1 MEKAHNSNGVTQPL
15 AATQNARVIVGA
27 TVLGLGGI
35 RTHLILL
42 LKLLRRHG
50 VEVVVFATGAD
61 WDAEAIASMERIGVI
76 FKLPP
81 VPIRKYRKLSAIY
94 CVLAWPFM
102 VPRRANSLYCIAPGY
117 SQLLLHWL
125 KPAGV
130 LSINHEIVE
139 APPLRSRPGR
149 CASALDVSLGN
160 SRKVSQMMQA
170 TWPDKSI
177 KDIPFLTSDAAT
189 PRPARGV
196 RELDQPLR
204 VAYLGRLVEHKRP
217 DQLVQRWPELTRSGA
232 LRGGRLDVYGFDPDG
247 KMLRD
252 MQDFVRRSKLDDQVR
267 ICGGYGPE
275 ELSGILAGADIV
287 VLPSLMEGLP
297 LVLVEAML
305 AGVPIVATAAGGTE
319 ELGIANP
326 DAIITSLDWSDFE
339 AGLIAMA
346 GKIRSGA
353 IDPTRLHDWAESR
366 YGYESV
372 SQKWL
377 ACVLQPKEFFNR
389 S

>member
-1 MEKAHNSNGVTQPL
+1 MEKAFNSNALTQQK

-61 WDAEAIASMERIGVI
+61 WDEETIASMERIGVI

-81 VPIRKYRKLSAIY
+81 AAIRKSRRLSSIY
-94 CVLAWPFM
+94 CVFAWPFM
-102 VPRRANSLYCIAPGY
+102 VPRQANSLYCIAPGY

-139 APPLRSRPGR
+139 APLPRDRAGR
-149 CASALDVSLGN
+149 CASVLDASIGN

-170 TWPDKSI
+170 RWPGKPV

-189 PRPARGV
+189 PLPTRPPRQP
-196 RELDQPLR
+196 DQPLR

-217 DQLVQRWPELTRSGA
+217 DQLVRRWPELILNEV
-232 LRGGRLDVYGFDPDG
+232 LRAARLDVYGYDPDG
-247 KMLRD
+247 RMLREL
-252 MQDFVRRSKLDDQVR
+252 QEFVRQSKLDEQVR
-267 ICGGYGPE
+267 IYGGYDPK
-275 ELSGILAGADIV
+275 ELPGILAGADVV
-287 VLPSLMEGLP
+287 VLPSLLEGLP

-319 ELGIANP
+319 ELGNNNP
-326 DAIITSLDWSDFE
+326 DVVITTTDWADFE
-339 AGLIAMA
+339 RGLLLMA
-346 GKIRSGA
+346 GRIRSGA
-353 IDPTRLHDWAESR
+353 IAAARLHDWAEKR
-366 YGYESV
+366 YGYETV
-372 SQKWL
+372 SAKWL
-377 ACVLQPKEFFNR
+377 ACLRQPEEFFNQ